1 MSSPSIEQ
9 TEGSGPDGT
18 SIRPVS
24 SLLARF
30 ENMNKAGPSQPQ
42 SQPASASAP
51 APQSRNVSPGPKP
64 DRLRNLKTSSDATP
78 TPISPITPAKP
89 SILKDRAFVTASPA
103 NRDRGAPIPP
113 PPLSTRPPPV
123 ATKPPVSIHPPAVT
137 VQPPLSPPKGGALNI
152 APGEQSPFL
161 DPVTISSATSSRSP
175 TPLRIPSRP
184 LTPTGNGGISGTA
197 TPRSPKQGISK
208 APSPPPPRRSAE
220 LKREKEFKPAPPP
233 PPASRSE
240 RTLMRAATG
249 VETRGRPA
257 TKRPSRSQESSP
269 FGEARIPEKVE
280 ENPPELPVRPKLPQQ
295 NDAPSRTK
303 QIAGAF
309 EQPTQPTQPTIRPS
323 LSVRKPAREG
333 EPNGLARAPIT
344 PQITG
349 SARPALPARPQTT
362 DIPPQPVANN
372 GMKPP
377 PKPPR
382 PSGPNNAPVATAS
395 VPVSQPPASNTNRVV
410 SNPSAQQLS
419 LKAHGRSMTMMELG
433 AADHLAS
440 DVRAPPA
447 PTATAAVKHFPMPVA
462 NEGAVGGVVPKSD
475 PPAQITAYPDSSS
488 TNRRPPF
495 IKKGCYEI
503 QPKYDPRL
511 FDVCGQYVCTTG
523 PLTRV
528 WSLLDGEQIV
538 SLAHTEGVKATAVSF
553 KPSADPDQEGSKV
566 WIGTN
571 LGEIMEVEIP
581 TQRIL
586 ICKAGIHGKSEV
598 TKIYRHLNEMWTV
611 DEGGNFHVWG
621 PDSDGEPNLNNHPH
635 QTYKVPKG
643 ETFSMV
649 VGDEL
654 WQATGKQLRIFAPTR
669 DNRTAFQVL
678 ARPITVEGAGD
689 ITSGTLMKGFPGKVF
704 LGHVDGK
711 ISIFSTSDYSCK
723 TIVNISTWKINTLA
737 GVGQYMWAGYNTGKV
752 CVYDVAQ
759 TPWVVLKEW
768 QAHDSTVLKMKVD
781 FASAYQLDQLQV
793 VSLGADSRIKV
804 WDGMLQDDWLEDEMK
819 SKDTTYCDFDE
830 IKALIFTWNA
840 GASTPHS
847 LRYSDGDATFFQDL
861 LQSSGSP
868 DILVFGFQELVDL
881 EDKKATAKRLLKS
894 KKKEGTDQERMS
906 HQYRD
911 WRDFLLKTL
920 DDYMPADHLYH
931 LLHTAPMVGLFT
943 CVFVKSSLRDRI
955 THLSGAEVKR
965 GMGGLH
971 GNKGA
976 VAVRFQVD
984 DTSLCFINCHLAA
997 GQTQAS
1003 SRHNDAAAILEANL
1017 FPVER
1022 DTEIRIDTFSGGG
1035 DGSMVLDHELCILN
1049 GDLNYRIDTMS
1060 RDTVVKAVEQ
1070 NNLAKL
1076 LERDQL
1082 LVARRRNPALRLR
1095 AFEELPI
1102 TFAPTYKYDVGT
1114 DTYDTSEKRRSPAWC
1129 DRLLFRGRGRV
1140 QQLDYRRHEVRVSDH
1155 RPVTGDFRLWVKKI
1169 RPKERA
1175 AAWMQCQQGFEDVR
1189 QKELAE
1195 DKLHYLTQVCGYDA
1209 ATSQKLIQERASRK
1223 PHRSPSRSR
1232 AGY

>member
-1 MSSPSIEQ
+1 MDIGVADH
-9 TEGSGPDGT
+9 TALDV
-18 SIRPVS
+18 R
-24 SLLARF
+24 
-30 ENMNKAGPSQPQ
+30 
-42 SQPASASAP
+42 
-51 APQSRNVSPGPKP
+51 
-64 DRLRNLKTSSDATP
+64 
-78 TPISPITPAKP
+78 
-89 SILKDRAFVTASPA
+89 ASPA
-103 NRDRGAPIPP
+103 PIVA
-113 PPLSTRPPPV
+113 PV
-123 ATKPPVSIHPPAVT
+123 ARHPPA
-137 VQPPLSPPKGGALNI
+137 PAAS
-152 APGEQSPFL
+152 E
-161 DPVTISSATSSRSP
+161 
-175 TPLRIPSRP
+175 
-184 LTPTGNGGISGTA
+184 GIV
-197 TPRSPKQGISK
+197 PR
-208 APSPPPPRRSAE
+208 
-220 LKREKEFKPAPPP
+220 
-233 PPASRSE
+233 
-240 RTLMRAATG
+240 
-249 VETRGRPA
+249 
-257 TKRPSRSQESSP
+257 
-269 FGEARIPEKVE
+269 
-280 ENPPELPVRPKLPQQ
+280 
-295 NDAPSRTK
+295 
-303 QIAGAF
+303 
-309 EQPTQPTQPTIRPS
+309 
-323 LSVRKPAREG
+323 
-333 EPNGLARAPIT
+333 
-344 PQITG
+344 
-349 SARPALPARPQTT
+349 
-362 DIPPQPVANN
+362 
-372 GMKPP
+372 
-377 PKPPR
+377 
-382 PSGPNNAPVATAS
+382 
-395 VPVSQPPASNTNRVV
+395 
-410 SNPSAQQLS
+410 
-419 LKAHGRSMTMMELG
+419 
-433 AADHLAS
+433 
-440 DVRAPPA
+440 
-447 PTATAAVKHFPMPVA
+447 
-462 NEGAVGGVVPKSD
+462 SD
-475 PPAQITAYPDSSS
+475 PPTQITTYPDSSS

-503 QPKYDPRL
+503 QPKYDPRI

-553 KPSADPDQEGSKV
+553 KPCADPDQEGSKV

-571 LGEIMEVEIP
+571 LGEIMEVEVP

-586 ICKAGIHGKSEV
+586 ICKTGVHGKSEV

-611 DEGGNFHVWG
+611 DEGGNLHVWG
-621 PDSDGEPNLNNHPH
+621 PDADGEPNLNNHPH
-635 QTYKVPKG
+635 QTYKIPKG

-654 WQATGKQLRIFAPTR
+654 WQATGKQLRVFAPTR
-669 DNRTAFQVL
+669 DNHAPFQVL
-678 ARPITVEGAGD
+678 ARAITVDGAGD
-689 ITSGTLMKGFPGKVF
+689 ITSGTLLKSFPGKVF

-723 TIVNISTWKINTLA
+723 TVVNVTTWKINTLA
-737 GVGQYMWAGYNTGKV
+737 GVGQYIWAGYNTGKV
-752 CVYDVAQ
+752 CVYDVSQ

-768 QAHDSTVLKMKVD
+768 QAHDTTILKMKVD
-781 FASAYQLDQLQV
+781 FAAAYQLDQLQV

-830 IKALIFTWNA
+830 IKTLIFTWNA

-861 LQSSGSP
+861 LQASGSP

-920 DDYMPADHLYH
+920 DDYMPADDLYH

-943 CVFVKSSLRDRI
+943 CIFVKSSLRDRI

-976 VAVRFQVD
+976 VTVRFQVD
-984 DTSLCFINCHLAA
+984 DTSLCFVNCHLAA

-1003 SRHNDAAAILEANL
+1003 SRHNDAAAILEASL

-1022 DTEIRIDTFSGGG
+1022 DSETRIDTFSGGG
-1035 DGSMVLDHELCILN
+1035 DGSMILDHELCILN

-1169 RPKERA
+1169 RPKDRA

-1189 QKELAE
+1189 QRELAE
-1195 DKLHYLTQVCGYDA
+1195 DKYVGL
-1209 ATSQKLIQERASRK
+1209 
-1223 PHRSPSRSR
+1223 SPNTCKITV
-1232 AGY
+1232 ANLF

>member
-1 MSSPSIEQ
+1 MSSPSIDQ
-9 TEGSGPDGT
+9 KEGNGPDGS

-30 ENMNKAGPSQPQ
+30 ENMNVNPPSQ
-42 SQPASASAP
+42 SQPTSAP
-51 APQSRNVSPGPKP
+51 APPQPRRLSPGPKP
-64 DRLRNLKTSSDATP
+64 DRLKTLKTGQDSVHGPA
-78 TPISPITPAKP
+78 SPIAPVKP
-89 SILKDRAFVTASPA
+89 SNLKDRAFATASPVS
-103 NRDRGAPIPP
+103 RDRGAPIPP
-113 PPLSTRPPPV
+113 PPLSTRPAPPL
-123 ATKPPVSIHPPAVT
+123 ALKPQVLPHPPAVT
-137 VQPPLSPPKGGALNI
+137 VQPPQSPPKGSTLNI
-152 APGEQSPFL
+152 VPGEQSPFL
-161 DPVTISSATSSRSP
+161 GPAAISTSATPSRSP

-184 LTPTGNGGISGTA
+184 HSPTSSGGGSGTA
-197 TPRSPKQGISK
+197 TPRSPRQGISK

-220 LKREKEFKPAPPP
+220 LKREKEWKPAPPP
-233 PPASRSE
+233 PPAPRSGT
-240 RTLMRAATG
+240 TLMRSATG
-249 VETRGRPA
+249 IEVRGRSA
-257 TKRPSRSQESSP
+257 VQRSNRSQESSP
-269 FGEARIPEKVE
+269 VGGVSRGSETRAES
-280 ENPPELPVRPKLPQQ
+280 NPPDLPLRPRPQQ
-295 NDAPSRTK
+295 PNDGPSRTK
-303 QIAGAF
+303 QMAGVF
-309 EQPTQPTQPTIRPS
+309 EQPTQPTLRPS
-323 LSVRKPAREG
+323 LSVRRPTRDG
-333 EPNGLARAPIT
+333 EPNALGLVRAPIT
-344 PQITG
+344 PQLTG
-349 SARPALPARPQTT
+349 DVRPALPARPQTT
-362 DIPPQPVANN
+362 DIPPQHPMPNNVA
-372 GMKPP
+372 KPP

-382 PSGPNNAPVATAS
+382 PSAPNQAQAATAS
-395 VPVSQPPASNTNRVV
+395 TPLPPPATNRVV
-410 SNPSAQQLS
+410 SGPLTQQLPTKP
-419 LKAHGRSMTMMELG
+419 LGRSTTVDVST
-433 AADHLAS
+433 ADHAIV
-440 DVRAPPA
+440 DVRTPQAPVAAAVVRHAPA
-447 PTATAAVKHFPMPVA
+447 PAATEAII
-462 NEGAVGGVVPKSD
+462 PKSD

-503 QPKYDPRL
+503 SPKYDPRI

-528 WSLLDGEQIV
+528 WSMLDGEQIV

-553 KPSADPDQEGSKV
+553 KPSADPDHEGSKV

-571 LGEIMEVEIP
+571 LGEIMEVEIA
-581 TQRIL
+581 TERISMS
-586 ICKAGIHGKSEV
+586 KPGIHGKSEV

-611 DEGGNFHVWG
+611 DEGGNLHVWG
-621 PDSDGEPNLNNHPH
+621 PDASGEPNLNNYPH
-635 QTYKVPKG
+635 QSFKIPKA
-643 ETFSMV
+643 ETFSIV

-654 WQATGKQLRIFAPTR
+654 WQATGKQLRIFAPTQ
-669 DNRTAFQVL
+669 DNHRPFQVL
-678 ARPITVEGAGD
+678 ARPITIEGAGD
-689 ITSGTLMKGFPGKVF
+689 VTSGTVMKGHPGKVF

-711 ISIFSTSDYSCK
+711 VSIWSTSDYSCK
-723 TIVNISTWKINTLA
+723 TIVNVTTWKINTLS
-737 GVGQYMWAGYNTGKV
+737 GVGQYIWAGYNTGKV
-752 CVYDVAQ
+752 CVYDIAQ

-768 QAHDSTVLKMKVD
+768 QAHDSTILGMKVD
-781 FASAYQLDQLQV
+781 FASSYQLDQLQV

-830 IKALIFTWNA
+830 IKTLIFTWNA

-847 LRYSDGDATFFQDL
+847 LRYSNGDATFFQDL
-861 LQSSGSP
+861 LQKSGSP

-943 CVFVKSSLRDRI
+943 CIFVKSSLRERI

-976 VAVRFQVD
+976 VAVRFQID
-984 DTSLCFINCHLAA
+984 DSSLCFVNCHLAA

-1003 SRHNDAAAILEANL
+1003 SRHNDAAAILEASL

-1022 DTEIRIDTFSGGG
+1022 DGESRIDTFSGGG
-1035 DGSMVLDHELCILN
+1035 DGSMILDHELCIWN

-1169 RPKERA
+1169 RPKDRA

-1195 DKLHYLTQVCGYDA
+1195 DKLYYLMNICGFDA
-1209 ATSQKLIQERASRK
+1209 ATSHRLLNERATRK
-1223 PHRSPSRSR
+1223 PHREPSRSR
-1232 AGY
+1232 AAY

>member
-1 MSSPSIEQ
+1 MSSPSIDQ

-30 ENMNKAGPSQPQ
+30 ENMNKAAPAQTQPQ
-42 SQPASASAP
+42 PSPAP
-51 APQSRNVSPGPKP
+51 APPQSRNVSPGPKP
-64 DRLRNLKTSSDATP
+64 DRLRNLKTSQEATYSS
-78 TPISPITPAKP
+78 TSP
-89 SILKDRAFVTASPA
+89 VT
-103 NRDRGAPIPP
+103 
-113 PPLSTRPPPV
+113 
-123 ATKPPVSIHPPAVT
+123 
-137 VQPPLSPPKGGALNI
+137 PKGGALSI

-184 LTPTGNGGISGTA
+184 LTPTSSGGISGTA

-220 LKREKEFKPAPPP
+220 LKREKEWKPAPPP

-240 RTLMRAATG
+240 RTLMRSATG

-269 FGEARIPEKVE
+269 FGEPRIPEKVE
-280 ENPPELPVRPKLPQQ
+280 ENPPELPARPKPVQQ
-295 NDAPSRTK
+295 NDAPSRTR

-309 EQPTQPTQPTIRPS
+309 EQPAQPTQSMLRPS

-333 EPNGLARAPIT
+333 ELNGLVRAPIT
-344 PQITG
+344 PQQTG
-349 SARPALPARPQTT
+349 TARPALPARPQTT
-362 DIPPQPVANN
+362 DIPPQAVVNN

-377 PKPPR
+377 LNPRGHLDQTMRTSLPLLFPSHNLRPPMR
-382 PSGPNNAPVATAS
+382 IESFPIHLPNNR
-395 VPVSQPPASNTNRVV
+395 NNR
-410 SNPSAQQLS
+410 SNPNN
-419 LKAHGRSMTMMELG
+419 
-433 AADHLAS
+433 
-440 DVRAPPA
+440 PNNYP
-447 PTATAAVKHFPMPVA
+447 
-462 NEGAVGGVVPKSD
+462 
-475 PPAQITAYPDSSS
+475 QIAAYPDSSS

-503 QPKYDPRL
+503 QPKYDPRI

-571 LGEIMEVEIP
+571 LGEIMEVEVP

-598 TKIYRHLNEMWTV
+598 TRIYRHLNEMWTV
-611 DEGGNFHVWG
+611 DEGGNLHVWG

-635 QTYKVPKG
+635 QTFKVPKG

-654 WQATGKQLRIFAPTR
+654 WQATGKQLRVFAPTR

-689 ITSGTLMKGFPGKVF
+689 ITCGTLMKSCPGKVF

-752 CVYDVAQ
+752 CVYDIAQ

-768 QAHDSTVLKMKVD
+768 QAHDTTILKMKVD
-781 FASAYQLDQLQV
+781 FASSYQLDQLQV

-830 IKALIFTWNA
+830 IKTLIFTWNA

-920 DDYMPADHLYH
+920 DDYMPADDLYH

-943 CVFVKSSLRDRI
+943 CIFVKSSLRDRI

-1003 SRHNDAAAILEANL
+1003 SRHNDAAAILEASL

-1022 DTEIRIDTFSGGG
+1022 DNEIRIDTFSGGG
-1035 DGSMVLDHELCILN
+1035 DGSMILDHELCILN

-1195 DKLHYLTQVCGYDA
+1195 DKLYYLTHVCGFDK
-1209 ATSQKLIQERASRK
+1209 ATSQKLILERASRK

>member
-1 MSSPSIEQ
+1 MSSPNIEQ
-9 TEGSGPDGT
+9 TEGSGPDGS

-30 ENMNKAGPSQPQ
+30 ENMNKAGPSQ
-42 SQPASASAP
+42 SQPTPASAAAAAAAP
-51 APQSRNVSPGPKP
+51 VPPQSRNASPGTKP
-64 DRLRNLKTSSDATP
+64 DRLRNLKPAP
-78 TPISPITPAKP
+78 ETPIAPAKP
-89 SILKDRAFVTASPA
+89 SSLKDRAVASASPV
-103 NRDRGAPIPP
+103 NRDRGPP
-113 PPLSTRPPPV
+113 PPLSTRPPPSV
-123 ATKPPVSIHPPAVT
+123 TKPQVSLQPPAVT
-137 VQPPLSPPKGGALNI
+137 VQPPQSPPKAALNSL
-152 APGEQSPFL
+152 PGEQSPFL

-184 LTPTGNGGISGTA
+184 LTPTGSGGGSGTA
-197 TPRSPKQGISK
+197 TPRSPKQGLSK

-220 LKREKEFKPAPPP
+220 FKREKEWKPAPPP
-233 PPASRSE
+233 PPAPRSE
-240 RTLMRAATG
+240 KSLMRANTV
-249 VETRGRPA
+249 VESRGRPM
-257 TKRPSRSQESSP
+257 TKRANRSQESSP
-269 FGEARIPEKVE
+269 FDGDSRNAEPKFGDH
-280 ENPPELPVRPKLPQQ
+280 PPELPIRPRPQQQ

-303 QIAGAF
+303 QLAGAF
-309 EQPTQPTQPTIRPS
+309 EQPATAPRPS
-323 LSVRKPAREG
+323 MSVRKPAREG
-333 EPNGLARAPIT
+333 EPNGFPRAPIT
-344 PQITG
+344 PQLTG
-349 SARPALPARPQTT
+349 DVRPALPARPQTT
-362 DIPPQPVANN
+362 DIPPQPPANN

-382 PSGPNNAPVATAS
+382 PAGPSNTQTVAAS
-395 VPVSQPPASNTNRVV
+395 SVSLPQPPASSANHRVV
-410 SNPSAQQLS
+410 SNPLTQQAP
-419 LKAHGRSMTMMELG
+419 LKAHPRPTAMDMG
-433 AADHLAS
+433 AAEHAAS
-440 DVRAPPA
+440 DARTSSAPAAAAVVKQPPA
-447 PTATAAVKHFPMPVA
+447 PIA
-462 NEGAVGGVVPKSD
+462 NEGIVPRSE

-553 KPSADPDQEGSKV
+553 KPCANPDQEGSKV

-571 LGEIMEVEIP
+571 LGEIMEVEVP

-586 ICKAGIHGKSEV
+586 ICKAGVHGKSEV
-598 TKIYRHLNEMWTV
+598 TKIYRHLNEMWTL
-611 DEGGNFHVWG
+611 DEGGNLHVWG
-621 PDSDGEPNLNNHPH
+621 PDADGEPNLNNYPH
-635 QTYKVPKG
+635 QSFKIPKG

-654 WQATGKQLRIFAPTR
+654 WHATGKQLRVFAPTR
-669 DNRTAFQVL
+669 DNRTAFHVL
-678 ARPITVEGAGD
+678 TRPATVEGAGD
-689 ITSGTLMKGFPGKVF
+689 ITSGTLLKSYPGKVF
-704 LGHVDGK
+704 LGHADGK

-723 TIVNISTWKINTLA
+723 TIVNVTTWKINTLA
-737 GVGQYMWAGYNTGKV
+737 GVGQYLWAGYNTGRV

-768 QAHDSTVLKMKVD
+768 QAHDNTVLKMKVD
-781 FASAYQLDQLQV
+781 FASAYQLDHLPV
-793 VSLGADSRIKV
+793 VSLGADSRVKV
-804 WDGMLQDDWLEDEMK
+804 WDGLLQDDWLEDEMK
-819 SKDTTYCDFDE
+819 SRDTTYCDFDE

-847 LRYSDGDATFFQDL
+847 LRYSDGDAAFFQNL

-894 KKKEGTDQERMS
+894 KKKEGPDQERMS

-911 WRDFLLKTL
+911 WRDFLVKTL

-943 CVFVKSSLRDRI
+943 CVFVKSSLGGRI
-955 THLSGAEVKR
+955 TQVRGAEVKR

-984 DTSLCFINCHLAA
+984 DTSLCFVNCHLAA

-1003 SRHNDAAAILEANL
+1003 SRHNDAAAILEASL
-1017 FPVER
+1017 FPEER
-1022 DTEIRIDTFSGGG
+1022 DAEVRINTFSGGG
-1035 DGSMVLDHELCILN
+1035 DGSMILDHELCILN

-1102 TFAPTYKYDVGT
+1102 TFAPTYKYDVGS

-1195 DKLHYLTQVCGYDA
+1195 DKLYYLTEICGFDA
-1209 ATSQKLIQERASRK
+1209 ATSQQLIQERASRR
-1223 PHRSPSRSR
+1223 P
-1232 AGY
+1232 

>member
-1 MSSPSIEQ
+1 MSSPSIDQ
-9 TEGSGPDGT
+9 TEGNGPDGT

-30 ENMNKAGPSQPQ
+30 ENMNKVNPVSQT
-42 SQPASASAP
+42 QPAAP
-51 APQSRNVSPGPKP
+51 LPPQSRNVSPGPKP
-64 DRLRNLKTSSDATP
+64 DRLRNLKTSQEAMAVP
-78 TPISPITPAKP
+78 VSPITPIKP
-89 SILKDRAFVTASPA
+89 SILKDRAFATASPVS
-103 NRDRGAPIPP
+103 RDRGAPMPP
-113 PPLSTRPPPV
+113 PPLSSRPPPV
-123 ATKPPVSIHPPAVT
+123 AAKPQTLPIHPPAVT
-137 VQPPLSPPKGGALNI
+137 VQPPQSPPKGSALNI
-152 APGEQSPFL
+152 ASGEHSPFL
-161 DPVTISSATSSRSP
+161 DPVVVSATPSRSP
-175 TPLRIPSRP
+175 TPLKIPSRP
-184 LTPTGNGGISGTA
+184 LTPTGSGGGSGTA

-220 LKREKEFKPAPPP
+220 LKREKEGKPAPPP
-233 PPASRSE
+233 PPPAPRSE
-240 RTLMRAATG
+240 KTLMRAATG
-249 VETRGRPA
+249 VEVRGRPLA
-257 TKRPSRSQESSP
+257 QRPNRSQESSP
-269 FGEARIPEKVE
+269 FGGASRSPGPKVDEIP
-280 ENPPELPVRPKLPQQ
+280 PDLPTRPRPQQQ

-309 EQPTQPTQPTIRPS
+309 EQPSLRPS
-323 LSVRKPAREG
+323 LSVRKPTREG
-333 EPNGLARAPIT
+333 EPNGLVRTPIT
-344 PQITG
+344 PQLTG
-349 SARPALPARPQTT
+349 SVRPALPARPQTT
-362 DIPPQPVANN
+362 DIPPQPVPNN

-382 PSGPNNAPVATAS
+382 PSAPNNAPIASATS
-395 VPVSQPPASNTNRVV
+395 TPLPPPPSSSTTNRVV
-410 SNPSAQQLS
+410 SNPLNQQLP
-419 LKAHGRSMTMMELG
+419 LKTHGRSKTMDIV
-433 AADHLAS
+433 AADHGAAEPRAS
-440 DVRAPPA
+440 PA
-447 PTATAAVKHFPMPVA
+447 PVAAAVIKHFPAP
-462 NEGAVGGVVPKSD
+462 NEGVIPKSD
-475 PPAQITAYPDSSS
+475 PPTQVTAYPDSSS
-488 TNRRPPF
+488 TNRRPPY

-503 QPKYDPRL
+503 QPKYDPRI
-511 FDVCGQYVCTTG
+511 FDVCGQYVCTSG

-538 SLAHTEGVKATAVSF
+538 SFTHTEGVKATAVSF
-553 KPSADPDQEGSKV
+553 KPCADPDQDGSKV
-566 WIGTN
+566 WVGTN
-571 LGEIMEVEIP
+571 LGEIMEVEVP

-586 ICKAGIHGKSEV
+586 TSKAGVHGKSEV

-611 DEGGNFHVWG
+611 DEGGNLHVWG

-635 QTYKVPKG
+635 QTFKIPKG

-669 DNRTAFQVL
+669 DNRTQFQVL
-678 ARPITVEGAGD
+678 ARPITVDGAGD
-689 ITSGTLMKGFPGKVF
+689 ITSGTLLKSHPGKVF

-723 TIVNISTWKINTLA
+723 TVVNISTWKINTLA
-737 GVGQYMWAGYNTGKV
+737 GVGQYIWAGYNTGKV

-768 QAHDSTVLKMKVD
+768 QAHDSAILRMKVD
-781 FASAYQLDQLQV
+781 FASSYQLDQLQV

-847 LRYSDGDATFFQDL
+847 LRYSDGDATFFQEL

-868 DILVFGFQELVDL
+868 DILIFGFQELVDL

-920 DDYMPADHLYH
+920 DDYMPADDLYH

-943 CVFVKSSLRDRI
+943 CIFVKSSLRDRI
-955 THLSGAEVKR
+955 THLSAAEVKR

-976 VAVRFQVD
+976 VTVRFQVD
-984 DTSLCFINCHLAA
+984 DTSLCFVNCHLAA

-1035 DGSMVLDHELCILN
+1035 DGSMILDHELCILN

-1102 TFAPTYKYDVGT
+1102 AFAPTYKYDVGT

-1129 DRLLFRGRGRV
+1129 DRILFRGRGRV

-1189 QKELAE
+1189 QRELAE
-1195 DKLHYLTQVCGYDA
+1195 D
-1209 ATSQKLIQERASRK
+1209 
-1223 PHRSPSRSR
+1223 
-1232 AGY
+1232 

>member
-1 MSSPSIEQ
+1 MSSPNIDQ
-9 TEGSGPDGT
+9 TEGNGPDGS

-30 ENMNKAGPSQPQ
+30 ENMNKVNPPSQT
-42 SQPASASAP
+42 QPPPPPPPAAAAP
-51 APQSRNVSPGPKP
+51 PQSRNVSPGPKP
-64 DRLRNLKTSSDATP
+64 DRLKNLKTPQEAT
-78 TPISPITPAKP
+78 PITPVKP
-89 SILKDRAFVTASPA
+89 SILKDRAFATASPL
-103 NRDRGAPIPP
+103 NRDRGVPMPP
-113 PPLSTRPPPV
+113 PPLSTRPPPPV
-123 ATKPPVSIHPPAVT
+123 ATKPQALPIHPPAVT
-137 VQPPLSPPKGGALNI
+137 VQPPQSPPKGSALNI
-152 APGEQSPFL
+152 APGEHSPFL
-161 DPVTISSATSSRSP
+161 DPVTISTSATPNRSP
-175 TPLRIPSRP
+175 TPLKIPSRP
-184 LTPTGNGGISGTA
+184 LTPTGSGGVSGTA
-197 TPRSPKQGISK
+197 TPRSPRQGISK

-220 LKREKEFKPAPPP
+220 LKREKEGKPAPPP
-233 PPASRSE
+233 PPAPRSE
-240 RTLMRAATG
+240 KTLMRAATV
-249 VETRGRPA
+249 VEMRGRPVA
-257 TKRPSRSQESSP
+257 QRPSRSQESSP
-269 FGEARIPEKVE
+269 FGGASRNPVPKAE
-280 ENPPELPVRPKLPQQ
+280 EIPPELPTRPRPQQQ
-295 NDAPSRTK
+295 NDVPSRTK

-309 EQPTQPTQPTIRPS
+309 EQPTLRPS
-323 LSVRKPAREG
+323 LSVRKPTREG
-333 EPNGLARAPIT
+333 ELNGLGLVRPPIT
-344 PQITG
+344 PQLTG
-349 SARPALPARPQTT
+349 NVRPVLPARPQTT
-362 DIPPQPVANN
+362 DIPAQPIANN
-372 GMKPP
+372 GLKPP

-382 PSGPNNAPVATAS
+382 SSAPSNAQTAAPS
-395 VPVSQPPASNTNRVV
+395 IPLPPPQSSTTNRVV
-410 SNPSAQQLS
+410 SNPLAQQLP
-419 LKAHGRSMTMMELG
+419 LKPLGRSKTTMDVA
-433 AADHLAS
+433 AADHATLDARAS
-440 DVRAPPA
+440 PAPAAATLVKQASPPA
-447 PTATAAVKHFPMPVA
+447 SS
-462 NEGAVGGVVPKSD
+462 EGIVPKSD

-503 QPKYDPRL
+503 QPKYDPRI
-511 FDVCGQYVCTTG
+511 FDVCGQYVCTSG

-538 SLAHTEGVKATAVSF
+538 SLAHTEGVRATAVSF
-553 KPSADPDQEGSKV
+553 KPCADPDQEGSKV

-571 LGEIMEVEIP
+571 LGEIMEVEVP
-581 TQRIL
+581 THRIL
-586 ICKAGIHGKSEV
+586 ISKAGVHGKSEV
-598 TKIYRHLNEMWTV
+598 SKIYRHLNEMWTV

-621 PDSDGEPNLNNHPH
+621 PDADGEPNLNNHPH
-635 QTYKVPKG
+635 QTFKIPKG

-649 VGDEL
+649 VGGEL

-669 DNRTAFQVL
+669 DNRTPFQVL

-689 ITSGTLMKGFPGKVF
+689 ITSGTLMKSYPGKVF

-737 GVGQYMWAGYNTGKV
+737 GVGQYIWAGYNTGKV
-752 CVYDVAQ
+752 CVYDITQ

-768 QAHDSTVLKMKVD
+768 QAHDTTVLKMKAD
-781 FASAYQLDQLQV
+781 FASSYQLDHLQV

-830 IKALIFTWNA
+830 IKTLIFTWNA
-840 GASTPHS
+840 GASTPHG

-920 DDYMPADHLYH
+920 DDYMPADDLYH

-943 CVFVKSSLRDRI
+943 CIFVKSSLRDRI

-976 VAVRFQVD
+976 VAIRFQVD
-984 DTSLCFINCHLAA
+984 DTSLCFVNCHLAA

-1003 SRHNDAAAILEANL
+1003 SRHNDAAAILEAGL

-1035 DGSMVLDHELCILN
+1035 DGSMILDHELCILN

-1114 DTYDTSEKRRSPAWC
+1114 DSYDTSEKRRSPAWC

-1169 RPKERA
+1169 RPKDRA

-1195 DKLHYLTQVCGYDA
+1195 DKLFYLTHICGFDV
-1209 ATSQKLIQERASRK
+1209 ATSQQLIQERSSRQ

-1232 AGY
+1232 AG

>member
-30 ENMNKAGPSQPQ
+30 ENMNKIAPSQSQ
-42 SQPASASAP
+42 SQPAPAP
-51 APQSRNVSPGPKP
+51 VPPQSRNVSPGPKP
-64 DRLRNLKTSSDATP
+64 DRLRNLKSSQEAASV
-78 TPISPITPAKP
+78 PISPITPAKP
-89 SILKDRAFVTASPA
+89 SILKDRAFATASPA
-103 NRDRGAPIPP
+103 NRDRGAPMPPP

-123 ATKPPVSIHPPAVT
+123 ATKPQVLPPIHPPAVT

-161 DPVTISSATSSRSP
+161 DPVAISSATSSRSP

-184 LTPTGNGGISGTA
+184 LTPTGSGSGSGTA
-197 TPRSPKQGISK
+197 TPRSPKQGLSK
-208 APSPPPPRRSAE
+208 APSPPPPRRSGE
-220 LKREKEFKPAPPP
+220 FKREKEWKPAPPP
-233 PPASRSE
+233 PPAPRSE

-249 VETRGRPA
+249 VETRGRQA

-269 FGEARIPEKVE
+269 FSDSRIPESVE
-280 ENPPELPVRPKLPQQ
+280 ENPPELPLRPKPQQQ

-309 EQPTQPTQPTIRPS
+309 EQPTLRPS
-323 LSVRKPAREG
+323 LSVRKPPAREG
-333 EPNGLARAPIT
+333 EFNGLTRAPIT
-344 PQITG
+344 PQLTG
-349 SARPALPARPQTT
+349 NVRPALPARPQTT
-362 DIPPQPVANN
+362 DIPPQPPVVNN

-382 PSGPNNAPVATAS
+382 PSGPNNAQVATPS
-395 VPVSQPPASNTNRVV
+395 VSLPEPPASSANRVV
-410 SNPSAQQLS
+410 SNPLTQQLP
-419 LKAHGRSMTMMELG
+419 LKAHGRSMTMDIG
-433 AADHLAS
+433 VADHATFEARAS
-440 DVRAPPA
+440 PAPATAAVVKHFPA
-447 PTATAAVKHFPMPVA
+447 PTA
-462 NEGAVGGVVPKSD
+462 NEGGIVPKSD

-503 QPKYDPRL
+503 QPKYDPRI

-553 KPSADPDQEGSKV
+553 KPCANPDQEGSKV

-571 LGEIMEVEIP
+571 LGEIMEVEVP

-586 ICKAGIHGKSEV
+586 ISKAGVHGKSEV
-598 TKIYRHLNEMWTV
+598 TKIYRHLNELWTV
-611 DEGGNFHVWG
+611 DEGGNLHVWG

-678 ARPITVEGAGD
+678 ARPITLEGAGD
-689 ITSGTLMKGFPGKVF
+689 ITSGTLLKSCPGKVF

-711 ISIFSTSDYSCK
+711 ISIFSTSDYSCQ
-723 TIVNISTWKINTLA
+723 TIVNLTTWKINTLA

-768 QAHDSTVLKMKVD
+768 QAHDTTVLKMKVD
-781 FASAYQLDQLQV
+781 FASSYQLDQLQV

-830 IKALIFTWNA
+830 IKTLIFTWNA

-847 LRYSDGDATFFQDL
+847 LRYSDGDAAFFQKL

-920 DDYMPADHLYH
+920 DDYMPANDLYH

-943 CVFVKSSLRDRI
+943 CIFVKSSLRDRI

-984 DTSLCFINCHLAA
+984 DTSLCFVNCHLAA

-1003 SRHNDAAAILEANL
+1003 SRHNDAAAILEASL

-1022 DTEIRIDTFSGGG
+1022 DTEIRINTFSGGG
-1035 DGSMVLDHELCILN
+1035 DGSMILDHELCILN

-1070 NNLAKL
+1070 NNLGKL

-1095 AFEELPI
+1095 SFEELPI

-1129 DRLLFRGRGRV
+1129 DRVLFRGRGRV

-1189 QKELAE
+1189 EKELAE
-1195 DKLHYLTQVCGYDA
+1195 DKLYYLTQVCGFDT
-1209 ATSQKLIQERASRK
+1209 ATSQQLIRERASRK